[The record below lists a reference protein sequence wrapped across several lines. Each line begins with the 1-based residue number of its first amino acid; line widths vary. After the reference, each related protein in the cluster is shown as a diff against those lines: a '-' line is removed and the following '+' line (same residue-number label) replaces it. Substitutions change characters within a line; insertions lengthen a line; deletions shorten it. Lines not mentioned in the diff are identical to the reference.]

1 MKKIDKHYYA
11 LVVSLFIFLIFVT
24 KIFANENTNF
34 LTLKN
39 DEVNLRQGPSFKY
52 PIKLIYKKKY
62 LPVIILDKSET
73 WRKIRDFE
81 NNSGWVHVSQLSKK
95 KSAINIKNNSIIY
108 KKPTI
113 YSKPIAR
120 LEVGKLVIIK
130 RCKLKWCKISSG
142 ALVDGFTK
150 ILYGEKLIKIFKF
163 YFRSKRSRFITF
175 VQADIKSARNL
186 VLESS
191 EA

>member
-1 MKKIDKHYYA
+1 MKKIDKHYYV

-39 DEVNLRQGPSFKY
+39 DEVNLRQGPSFEY

-81 NNSGWVHVSQLSKK
+81 NNSGWIHVSQLSKK
-95 KSAINIKNNSIIY
+95 KSAINIKNNSVLY

-113 YSKPIAR
+113 YSKPIAKLEIGR
-120 LEVGKLVIIK
+120 LVLIKKCEV
-130 RCKLKWCKISSG
+130 KWCKITSG
-142 ALVDGFTK
+142 G
-150 ILYGEKLIKIFKF
+150 YSGWIFKN
-163 YFRSKRSRFITF
+163 SLWGK
-175 VQADIKSARNL
+175 IK
-186 VLESS
+186 
-191 EA
+191 